1 MNAKPLLLIPAL
13 SLVLLLSACAGPM
26 PQPDPK
32 EAWISLEEEGPSD
45 LLAERVD
52 GKNVDDGRYFE
63 VQPGAHRLDVT
74 LFEEVGGDSN
84 QVDCHGH
91 VSYPNF
97 QAGSIT
103 SWWNRPWAPRCGRGC
118 LMPRASRWRV
128 RMGLSAC
135 RGDRAVGVAQ
145 SRKFRSIER
154 EAADCTLIEGRLM
167 MVDYI
172 LQAGPFL

>member
-1 MNAKPLLLIPAL
+1 MNTKPLLLIPAL

-74 LFEEVGGDSN
+74 LFEEVGGDSD
-84 QVDCHGH
+84 QVDCRGH

-97 QAGSIT
+97 QAGEHYKLVEST
-103 SWWNRPWAPRCGRGC
+103 LGTEVRARLFDAQGKQVASAHGFEC
-118 LMPRASRWRV
+118 MP
-128 RMGLSAC
+128 G
-135 RGDRAVGVAQ
+135 
-145 SRKFRSIER
+145 
-154 EAADCTLIEGRLM
+154 
-167 MVDYI
+167 
-172 LQAGPFL
+172 